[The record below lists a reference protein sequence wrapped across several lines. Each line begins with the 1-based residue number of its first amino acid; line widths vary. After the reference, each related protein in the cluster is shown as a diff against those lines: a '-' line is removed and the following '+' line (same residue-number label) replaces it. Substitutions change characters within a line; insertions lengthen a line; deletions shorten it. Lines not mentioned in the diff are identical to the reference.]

1 MSALALHRR
10 PTSARR
16 VARPAPGLAL
26 ALTLGLVLSGCAGL
40 EPRPEAPA
48 APWPERRAALQ
59 ALDEFALRGR
69 VAVSA
74 AGEGFNASLHWEQTD
89 DAAHLSL
96 DGPLGIGGL
105 EIVSREGAF
114 SLRDARGESLDGEA
128 ARSELERR
136 LGFELPLGS
145 LRFWVLGV
153 PDPGRPAEEVL
164 NDTQQLVRLLQDGWI
179 IDFDRYAR
187 IGVQWRPMRLTARRE
202 DARVRLVV
210 DRWAS

>member
-1 MSALALHRR
+1 M
-10 PTSARR
+10 
-16 VARPAPGLAL
+16 
-26 ALTLGLVLSGCAGL
+26 LGLVLGLALTGCAAIA
-40 EPRPEAPA
+40 PRPEASA
-48 APWPERRAALQ
+48 APWAERRAVLQ
-59 ALDEFALRGR
+59 SLGQFVLRGR

-105 EIVSREGAF
+105 ELESRDGAF
-114 SLRDARGESLDGEA
+114 TLRDARGESLDGEA

-164 NDTQQLVRLLQDGWI
+164 NEAQQLTRLLQDGWT

-187 IGVQWRPMRLTARRE
+187 IGAQWRPMRLTARRE
-202 DARVRLVV
+202 DARVRLVI